1 MGGKSTTTNTSTS
14 PNPQAMAAYS
24 NLLNQ
29 AGQVAATPFSTYG
42 GEFTAPLNAQ
52 QQQAGSNINQY
63 AGFAQPY
70 IQQAAGYANQAA
82 QPLTAAQIAQYQS
95 PYTQQVVNATQAQF
109 QNQNQQ
115 QLEGV
120 RGNAAAQ
127 GALGGDRE
135 AVAEGITSGQQ
146 SLAQAPVIAG
156 LYNQSYNT
164 ALSTA
169 QQQQQNLGQ
178 AAYSL
183 GNLGVAGQNA
193 GLTGAN
199 AQLGYGTLG
208 QSTSQAQD
216 TALYNQFLAQQ
227 AYPFQTTQWEAG
239 IDTGVGSQMGG
250 TSSTT
255 APGPNLFSSILGLG
269 AAGLG
274 AYAQSDRLVKEG
286 IHKIG
291 KTNDDQP
298 IYRYRYKGSP
308 QWHIGLIAQDVEKK
322 HPEAVAGFGGV
333 KFVNL
338 KAATDDAVERHGGG
352 RIAGF
357 ASGGSPLSGAPY
369 SSLGGSGYVPAI
381 NITSGSGAPKPPG
394 TPSQSQTDPLKM
406 ASEAMNLEKG
416 IAGLGG
422 SSSFGG
428 INYGGSGWGGEGLSG
443 SDLASA
449 ASAGVSS
456 GLSFDPLTGS
466 VFARGGSVR
475 GFAGGGLA
483 DDLGMEDIGD
493 APAGSAYPIG
503 SGVDAETERR
513 TAALAG
519 LTRPTD
525 DIPRQGIGLGDLAN
539 SYAPGF
545 ENNFGFDNQ
554 ASWNEAMRQSGDR
567 YQAAHQPD
575 SGSLADAASNYANP
589 SSVNGQPQNMTGQI
603 IPPGGFGGGPAE
615 PLPEPRDVA
624 DTRPRGLDVSA
635 YAPVPGSAGAPALSQ
650 GEEKQSGFGGLG

>member
-82 QPLTAAQIAQYQS
+82 QPLTASNINQYLS
-95 PYTQQVVNATQAQF
+95 PYTQDVVNATQAQF
-109 QNQNQQ
+109 NNQNQQ
-115 QLEGV
+115 QLNMV

-135 AVAEGITSGQQ
+135 GIAEGITAGQQ

-156 LYNQSYNT
+156 LYNQGYNT

-227 AYPFQTTQWEAG
+227 AYPFQTTQWQAG

-250 TSSTT
+250 TSSTQGP
-255 APGPNLFSSILGLG
+255 APNPWSSI
-269 AAGLG
+269 AGLG
-274 AYAQSDRLVKEG
+274 LVGASLFSDERLKEG

-308 QWHIGLIAQDVEKK
+308 QWHIGLLSQEVEKK
-322 HPEAVAGFGGV
+322 HPEAVHKVSGFGAV
-333 KFVNL
+333 DY
-338 KAATDDAVERHGGG
+338 KAATDDSVERRMGG

-369 SSLGGSGYVPAI
+369 SSLGGSGYVPTI
-381 NITSGSGAPKPPG
+381 NITS
-394 TPSQSQTDPLKM
+394 
-406 ASEAMNLEKG
+406 
-416 IAGLGG
+416 
-422 SSSFGG
+422 
-428 INYGGSGWGGEGLSG
+428 
-443 SDLASA
+443 
-449 ASAGVSS
+449 V
-456 GLSFDPLTGS
+456 
-466 VFARGGSVR
+466 
-475 GFAGGGLA
+475 
-483 DDLGMEDIGD
+483 
-493 APAGSAYPIG
+493 
-503 SGVDAETERR
+503 
-513 TAALAG
+513 
-519 LTRPTD
+519 
-525 DIPRQGIGLGDLAN
+525 
-539 SYAPGF
+539 
-545 ENNFGFDNQ
+545 
-554 ASWNEAMRQSGDR
+554 
-567 YQAAHQPD
+567 
-575 SGSLADAASNYANP
+575 
-589 SSVNGQPQNMTGQI
+589 
-603 IPPGGFGGGPAE
+603 
-615 PLPEPRDVA
+615 
-624 DTRPRGLDVSA
+624 
-635 YAPVPGSAGAPALSQ
+635 PALRSRRVRQ
-650 GEEKQSGFGGLG
+650 TK